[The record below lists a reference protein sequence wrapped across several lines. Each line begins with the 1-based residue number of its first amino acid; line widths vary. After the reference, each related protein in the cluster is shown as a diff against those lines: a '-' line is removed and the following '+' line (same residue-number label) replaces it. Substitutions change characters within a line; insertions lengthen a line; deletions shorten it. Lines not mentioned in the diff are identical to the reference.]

1 MYSVFNKNK
10 GIKKLINISPQIN
23 RINNIYNFE
32 KFLILNILMIK
43 YNHLFFDL
51 DRTLWD
57 FQQNSQDTFLDIYT
71 LFHLKEKGIPNA
83 QMFLQVYTKHNNL
96 LWEQYRKGLIEKS
109 FLSIQRYILTLQDF
123 NIKDPSLAE
132 KMAKEYVRMSPLKT
146 KLLPYAHETL
156 EYLSK
161 KYTLHI
167 ITNGFIE
174 VQYVKISNSNL
185 KKYFTHIITS
195 EEAGYNKPNE
205 NIFYYAFQLTTA
217 NNRNSLMIGDDFEVD
232 ILGAQNVKMDQVY
245 FNYQRIKQEK
255 KATYEIHSLKELME
269 FL

>member
-1 MYSVFNKNK
+1 M
-10 GIKKLINISPQIN
+10 KK
-23 RINNIYNFE
+23 Y
-32 KFLILNILMIK
+32 
-43 YNHLFFDL
+43 YHLFFDL

-57 FQQNSQDTFLDIYT
+57 FKQNTNDTFQDIFT
-71 LFHLKEKGIPNA
+71 LFKLKEKGIPDA
-83 QMFLQVYTKHNNL
+83 LIFQEVYTNHNNL

-156 EYLSK
+156 EYLSN
-161 KYTLHI
+161 KYALHI
-167 ITNGFIE
+167 ITNGFVE
-174 VQYVKISNSNL
+174 VQYVKIIKSNL

-205 NIFYYAFQLTTA
+205 NIFYYAFKIASADNTS
-217 NNRNSLMIGDDFEVD
+217 SLMIGDDFEVD
-232 ILGAQNVKMDQVY
+232 IVGAQNVKMDQVY
-245 FNYQRIKQEK
+245 FNYQKIKHEN
-255 KATYEIHSLKELME
+255 KATYEINSLKELME